1 MSYIV
6 FLVAV
11 TAILLNIHH
20 TTKESENEE
29 E

>member
-11 TAILLNIHH
+11 AAILLNIHY